1 MESPPLVGEEKPIFL
16 FFGGLSKVLEVNGW
30 SLSFP
35 LGRTSFH
42 AVAFLEQEEV
52 AGEEEDCGGSLL
64 SFEVDWPAR
73 TFVSLWAALHLFC

>member
-1 MESPPLVGEEKPIFL
+1 MESPPLVREGKAIFL

-42 AVAFLEQEEV
+42 AIAFWELEG
-52 AGEEEDCGGSLL
+52 AREEEDCGGSLL
-64 SFEVDWPAR
+64 SFEFDRPAR
-73 TFVSLWAALHLFC
+73 TFVSLGTALHLSC